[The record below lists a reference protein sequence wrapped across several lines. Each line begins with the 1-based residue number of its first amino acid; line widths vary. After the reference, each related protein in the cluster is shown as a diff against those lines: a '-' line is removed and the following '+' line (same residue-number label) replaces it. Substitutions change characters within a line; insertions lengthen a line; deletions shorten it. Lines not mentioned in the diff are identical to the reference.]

1 MFIECLN
8 NVSNGKFLKG
18 NVYDGCLI
26 KCMDGSNRYYVY
38 GIGTISKD
46 DVKEV
51 DYKDVVCVYQD
62 RDRLFEYDT
71 SYRGILIYDTQEENY
86 VWRIEGYGKR
96 NFSTHILDYKK
107 KAIGKVTCK
116 NDEDMRGLLTKDKE
130 YDYYEKDEF
139 GYLVELD
146 DKSKRWVRV
155 GKFYRR

>member
-1 MFIECLN
+1 MYIECLN
-8 NVSNGKFLKG
+8 NSANGLFKKG

-26 KCMDGSNRYYVY
+26 KCMDGVDRYYVY
-38 GIGTISKD
+38 SNGTINAD
-46 DVKEV
+46 DVRVV

-62 RDRLFEYDT
+62 DNKRFEYDT
-71 SYRGILIYDTQEENY
+71 TYKGILIYDTMAENY

-107 KAIGKVTCK
+107 EILGKVRCK
-116 NDEDMRGLLTKDKE
+116 NDDDMKGLLTKDKE